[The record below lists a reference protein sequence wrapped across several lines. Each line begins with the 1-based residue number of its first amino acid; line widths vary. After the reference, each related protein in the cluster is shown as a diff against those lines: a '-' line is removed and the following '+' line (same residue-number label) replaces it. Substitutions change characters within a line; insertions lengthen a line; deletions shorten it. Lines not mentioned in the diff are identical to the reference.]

1 MTIQQAAIEQ
11 FRQTPG
17 RLRERAPAVRGT
29 DTERVERAKAVF
41 RRRID
46 AGMAI
51 DMECCIHC
59 GMCAEAC
66 HFYESTGDS
75 KYAPIHKLAPLRRFY
90 HRELSPI
97 RWLYL
102 LFTRDI
108 SIGELEQWQELVY
121 DSCTEC
127 GRCDMICPMGILIS
141 PMVGVMREALA
152 AADLMPAELAGAG
165 REQLDDGTVLGAGQV
180 ELDAALAKL
189 RADGVEI
196 PVDSDSAEVMV
207 LTTALDLT
215 VLPSALTAMAKIMNA
230 LGANWTLRRSGYEAS
245 AFEYISGDEGA
256 QRDATR
262 RIVEEAKACGAK
274 TLIVPECGHA
284 YPALRWK
291 AAERL
296 GEPLPFEVMAIS
308 EFIGRELAAGHLKL
322 AKAQN
327 GGSVTYHDPCKIGRL
342 GGVFDEPRQALDAL
356 GLELREM
363 ESHGPTQYCCGGGAG
378 VMLIERAAPLRQRAF
393 EIKMRQVDDTGAAAV
408 VTSCESCRMNFAIGA
423 ANANWQTPVKSLME
437 LVAENLA

>member
-1 MTIQQAAIEQ
+1 MTIQQAALDQ
-11 FRQTPG
+11 FRQAAG
-17 RLRERAPAVRGT
+17 RLRERAPPARGT
-29 DTERVERAKAVF
+29 DAERAERAKAVF
-41 RRRID
+41 RKRLD
-46 AGMAI
+46 AEMAI
-51 DMECCIHC
+51 NLECCLHC

-75 KYAPIHKLAPLRRFY
+75 KYTPIRKVAPLRRFY
-90 HRELSPI
+90 HRELSPM
-97 RWLYL
+97 RWVYA

-127 GRCDMICPMGILIS
+127 ARCDLICPMGIRIS

-152 AADLMPAELAGAG
+152 AADLMPAELAAAG
-165 REQLDDGTVLGAGQV
+165 REQLDDGTVLGAGPA
-180 ELDAALAKL
+180 ELDAALARL
-189 RADGVEI
+189 RADGIEI
-196 PVDSDSAEVMV
+196 PVDRDAADVMV

-215 VLPSALTAMAKIMNA
+215 ILPAALAAMAKIMNA
-230 LGANWTLRRSGYEAS
+230 LGVSWTLRRAGYEAS
-245 AFEYISGDEGA
+245 AFEYMSGDEGA
-256 QRDATR
+256 QRHATR
-262 RIVEEAKACGAK
+262 RIVEEAKVCGAR

-296 GEPLPFEVMAIS
+296 GEPLPFEVLAIS
-308 EFIGRELAAGHLKL
+308 EYIGREVAAGRLQL
-322 AKAQN
+322 GKAQN

-342 GGVFDEPRQALDAL
+342 GGVFDEPRQALDAM
-356 GLELREM
+356 GLELLEM

-408 VTSCESCRMNFAIGA
+408 VTSCESCRMNFAVGG